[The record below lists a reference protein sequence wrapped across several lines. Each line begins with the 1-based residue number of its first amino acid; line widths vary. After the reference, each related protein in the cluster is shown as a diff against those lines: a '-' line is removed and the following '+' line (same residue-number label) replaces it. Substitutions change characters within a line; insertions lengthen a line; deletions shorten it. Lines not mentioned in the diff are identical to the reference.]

1 MTFVDCVTF
10 IKFSFLSPVFC
21 LLFIIFEPMLSKS
34 QIKKLRSL
42 QRKKERKSLGLYIV
56 EGRKI
61 VEEILQMNPSWFE
74 VFATSNWFDQHKQLA
89 GLENSFLITEKELSQ
104 VSTLKTPNEVLLVLK
119 QPSEIDFSE
128 VKSAQLVLALDGVK
142 DPGNMGT
149 IIRLADWFGVQHI
162 LCTSNSVDQYNPKTV
177 QSAMGSINKV
187 QLHYGDLAQML
198 SDLDSFQ
205 IYACDLDGESIYET
219 QFVEKTILIMGSE
232 SHGISDEI
240 LDLVN
245 RKITIPSV
253 SNSGIDSLNVATA
266 TAISLSVF
274 SSQSSLF

>member
-1 MTFVDCVTF
+1 
-10 IKFSFLSPVFC
+10 
-21 LLFIIFEPMLSKS
+21 MLSKS

-56 EGRKI
+56 EGKKI

-74 VFATSNWFDQHKQLA
+74 VFATSNWFDQNKQLV
-89 GLENSFLITEKELSQ
+89 GLENSFLITDKELAQ

-119 QPSEIDFSE
+119 QHTELDFSE

-162 LCTSNSVDQYNPKTV
+162 LCTSDSVDQYNPKTV
-177 QSAMGSINKV
+177 QSAMGSINRV
-187 QLHYGDLAQML
+187 QLHYGDLEQML
-198 SDLDSFQ
+198 SSLESHTV
-205 IYACDLDGESIYET
+205 YACDLEGDSIYT
-219 QFVEKTILIMGSE
+219 SSFEKQSILLMGSE

-240 LDLVN
+240 LNLVN
-245 RKITIPSV
+245 KKITIPKFSE
-253 SNSGIDSLNVATA
+253 SGIDSLNVATA
-266 TAISLSVF
+266 TAIVLSEF
-274 SSQSSLF
+274 RSK

>member
-61 VEEILQMNPSWFE
+61 VEEVLQMNPSWFE

-162 LCTSNSVDQYNPKTV
+162 LCTSDSVDQYNPKTV
-177 QSAMGSINKV
+177 QSAMGSINRV
-187 QLHYGDLAQML
+187 QLHYGDLKQML
-198 SDLDSFQ
+198 SVLESHTV
-205 IYACDLDGESIYET
+205 YACDLDGDSIYT
-219 QFVEKTILIMGSE
+219 TSFEKQSILLMGSE

-240 LDLVN
+240 LNLVSN
-245 RKITIPSV
+245 KITIPTFSK
-253 SNSGIDSLNVATA
+253 SGIDSLNVATA
-266 TAISLSVF
+266 TAIVLSVF
-274 SSQSSLF
+274 KSK

>member
-1 MTFVDCVTF
+1 
-10 IKFSFLSPVFC
+10 
-21 LLFIIFEPMLSKS
+21 MLSKS

-56 EGRKI
+56 EGKKI

-74 VFATSNWFDQHKQLA
+74 VFATSNWFDQYKQLV
-89 GLENSFLITEKELSQ
+89 GLENSFLISEKELAQ

-119 QPSEIDFSE
+119 QCTEIDFSV

-162 LCTSNSVDQYNPKTV
+162 LCTSDSVDQYNPKTV
-177 QSAMGSINKV
+177 QSAMGSINRV
-187 QLHYGDLAQML
+187 QLHYGDLKDMFSSLESHAV
-198 SDLDSFQ
+198 
-205 IYACDLDGESIYET
+205 YACDLDGDSIYT
-219 QFVEKTILIMGSE
+219 TSFEKHSILLMGSE

-240 LDLVN
+240 LNLVSK
-245 RKITIPSV
+245 KITIPTFST
-253 SNSGIDSLNVATA
+253 SGIDSLNVATA
-266 TAISLSVF
+266 TAIVLSVF
-274 SSQSSLF
+274 KSK

>member
-1 MTFVDCVTF
+1 
-10 IKFSFLSPVFC
+10 
-21 LLFIIFEPMLSKS
+21 MLSKS

-56 EGRKI
+56 EGKKI

-74 VFATSNWFDQHKQLA
+74 VFATSNWFDQNKQLV
-89 GLENSFLITEKELSQ
+89 GLENSFLITDKELAQ

-119 QPSEIDFSE
+119 QHTELDFSE

-162 LCTSNSVDQYNPKTV
+162 LCTSDSVDQYNPKTV
-177 QSAMGSINKV
+177 QSAMGSINRV
-187 QLHYGDLAQML
+187 QLHYGDLKQML
-198 SDLDSFQ
+198 SSLESHTV
-205 IYACDLDGESIYET
+205 YACDLEGDSIYT
-219 QFVEKTILIMGSE
+219 SSFEKQSILLMGSE

-240 LDLVN
+240 LNLVN
-245 RKITIPSV
+245 KKITIPKFSE
-253 SNSGIDSLNVATA
+253 SGIDSLNVATA
-266 TAISLSVF
+266 TAIVLSEF
-274 SSQSSLF
+274 RSK

>member
-1 MTFVDCVTF
+1 
-10 IKFSFLSPVFC
+10 
-21 LLFIIFEPMLSKS
+21 MLSKNK
-34 QIKKLRSL
+34 IKQLRSL
-42 QRKKERKSLGLYIV
+42 QRKKERKSSGLYVV
-56 EGRKI
+56 EGKKI
-61 VEEILQMNPSWFE
+61 VEEILQINPYWFE
-74 VFATSNWFDQHKQLA
+74 VFATSNWFDKHKQLV
-89 GLENSFLITEKELSQ
+89 GLENSFLISDKELAQ

-119 QPSEIDFSE
+119 QHTELDFSE
-128 VKSAQLVLALDGVK
+128 VISAQLVLALDGVK
-142 DPGNMGT
+142 DPGNMGA

-198 SDLDSFQ
+198 SELDSYQ

-240 LDLVN
+240 LDMAN

>member
-119 QPSEIDFSE
+119 QRSEIDFSE
-128 VKSAQLVLALDGVK
+128 VKSVQLVLALDGVK

-198 SDLDSFQ
+198 SDIDSFQ

-240 LDLVN
+240 LDMAN